1 MWKVIARSVFYVLA
15 AVTVTWTASLTYSFI
30 LSVLPNMPI
39 TAVLSL
45 VVFDVGMLAWLTVF
59 LHYAEGAGQRAVA
72 LGGTLF
78 DFAGVALMSVAEIF
92 LGGQTLVAAPEH
104 LGEYALWGVGIWT
117 TANVGL
123 VLVFHLL
130 APTAQRE
137 MALKDAQDAIT
148 EQAFQQLKVRTNE
161 IAEQVASKLSTAM
174 VEEAIRELLAGN
186 SMKASQSRVASL
198 YTYNAEAETIP
209 AIKRGTSLLP
219 KVKANRNS
227 RKLEGTAPK

>member
-1 MWKVIARSVFYVLA
+1 MWKIIARSVFYLLA
-15 AVTVTWTASLTYSFI
+15 AVTVTWTGSLTYSFV
-30 LSVLPNMPI
+30 LSILPNMPI
-39 TAVLSL
+39 TAILSL

-59 LHYAEGAGQRAVA
+59 LHYSEGAGQRAVA
-72 LGGTLF
+72 LVGTLF

-130 APTAQRE
+130 APTARRE

-186 SMKASQSRVASL
+186 SLKASKGQLMSMH
-198 YTYNAEAETIP
+198 TYNAEAEMIP
-209 AIKRGTSLLP
+209 VIGKETVPVS
-219 KVKANRNS
+219 KVKVPRYS
-227 RKLEGTAPK
+227 RKLDTTAPK